1 MRLRRHGETV
11 GETTEQTHFF
21 EVVQK
26 QELH

>member
-11 GETTEQTHFF
+11 GETTEQAHFF
-21 EVVQK
+21 EVLQT